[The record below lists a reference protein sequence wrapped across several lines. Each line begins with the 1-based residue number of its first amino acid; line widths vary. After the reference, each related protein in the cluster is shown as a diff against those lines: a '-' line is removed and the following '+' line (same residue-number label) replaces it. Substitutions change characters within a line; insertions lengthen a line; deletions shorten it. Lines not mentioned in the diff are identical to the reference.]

1 MAGTSRILDL
11 EEKLLELG
19 LDEKNFISIWCA
31 ELLWYTQDRKTKR
44 LSMQKAV
51 FILIDETTP
60 FNEQLKEEILNNAL
74 KFIALVYLS
83 ENFQLFCKIDI
94 IRSYLIL
101 PLIHHWF
108 WLYIIGA
115 GLSDNKSLCK
125 LANNKFVK

>member
-1 MAGTSRILDL
+1 
-11 EEKLLELG
+11 
-19 LDEKNFISIWCA
+19 
-31 ELLWYTQDRKTKR
+31 
-44 LSMQKAV
+44 MQKAV

-60 FNEQLKEEILNNAL
+60 FNEQLKEQILNNAL

-94 IRSYLIL
+94 IRFYLIL
-101 PLIHHWF
+101 PLIHGAKI
-108 WLYIIGA
+108 YIIGA